1 MHGVVAR
8 ALGSRNVGQLLRSGR
23 GLGEHRTL
31 TSAEEDFKRGQLKDA
46 KVPEAV
52 RQRIAQSL
60 ERRMGGDSPM
70 LRLIR
75 ESVALHAAEQVGA
88 LPTDQLKAL
97 NKALV
102 EENDQLILAA
112 RQGNQGPWTAAR
124 AECRW
129 RRLKEMLSLP
139 CPGRRSRN
147 RRPRG

>member
-1 MHGVVAR
+1 
-8 ALGSRNVGQLLRSGR
+8 
-23 GLGEHRTL
+23 
-31 TSAEEDFKRGQLKDA
+31 
-46 KVPEAV
+46 
-52 RQRIAQSL
+52 
-60 ERRMGGDSPM
+60 MGGDSPM

-112 RQGNQGPWTAAR
+112 RQRKSGPWTAAR

-129 RRLKEMLSLP
+129 RCLKEMLSLP
-139 CPGRRSRN
+139 CRDDGRETGVHVGDLAGHAGGQVRQQEGGDVAHVLDGDVAAQRRLGLDELQDGRESLMPLAPGS
-147 RRPRG
+147 